1 MSAQNPKKPKLAE
14 RIADKL
20 FVNGIGEKA
29 THLML
34 LSIRGNLLGGWC
46 KQAAIDRIVEAL
58 NE

>member
-20 FVNGIGEKA
+20 FVNEIGEKA

-34 LSIRGNLLGGWC
+34 LSVRGNLLGGWC
-46 KQAAIDRIVEAL
+46 KQDVIRCIVEAL

>member
-34 LSIRGNLLGGWC
+34 LSVRG
-46 KQAAIDRIVEAL
+46 IVEAL